1 MCMSP
6 YSETLEC
13 AISLEWIL
21 SATAGRATHG
31 DTHRHTPTLSGGGGA
46 ATGPSAET
54 ALGGWLAATVR
65 GGPFWWSALPPDT
78 NTLNTP
84 GGTGPGQPPPP
95 RAECSE
101 RRGEACSAVTGSQV
115 VGCRVTWGHGHTHGR
130 SLTHPH
136 RDSCHPMSHAQTQPL
151 AHSFTDSCITQRH
164 IIIRKTDKHADARTH
179 RDTLRYLQGDAWM
192 CSDTHT
198 ATHPHSHRHVRAHT
212 HTHRVHTGMCV
223 HTHRHRVQVS
233 KCFPRHPSL

>member
-13 AISLEWIL
+13 AISLEQIL

-31 DTHRHTPTLSGGGGA
+31 DTHRHTPTLPEGGGA
-46 ATGPSAET
+46 ATGPSSET

-78 NTLNTP
+78 NTLSTH
-84 GGTGPGQPPPP
+84 GGTEPGQPPPP

-101 RRGEACSAVTGSQV
+101 RRGEAASALMGSQV
-115 VGCRVTWGHGHTHGR
+115 VGCRVTWGGMHTHTHTHTHGR

-136 RDSCHPMSHAQTQPL
+136 TDSCHPMSHTQTQPL
-151 AHSFTDSCITQRH
+151 AHSFTDSFITQIH
-164 IIIRKTDKHADARTH
+164 IIIRKQINTQMHGHIEIHLDISREMRGCAQIHI
-179 RDTLRYLQGDAWM
+179 L
-192 CSDTHT
+192 T
-198 ATHPHSHRHVRAHT
+198 ATRPHPHRHVRAHT
-212 HTHRVHTGMCV
+212 HTDTHT
-223 HTHRHRVQVS
+223 HRVQVS